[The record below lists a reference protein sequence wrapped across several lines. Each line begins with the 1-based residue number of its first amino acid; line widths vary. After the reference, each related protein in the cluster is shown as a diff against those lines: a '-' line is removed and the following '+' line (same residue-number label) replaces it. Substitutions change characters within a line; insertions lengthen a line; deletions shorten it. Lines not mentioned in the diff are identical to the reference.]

1 MRTKKKTAKRLRK
14 KRTETVIIIQSTFDA
29 KDTLF
34 PEKVAKAKETLRN
47 TNFNGLI

>member
-1 MRTKKKTAKRLRK
+1 MPTRKKTAKRLRK
-14 KRTETVIIIQSTFDA
+14 KRTETVIIIQSTIDP

-34 PEKVAKAKETLRN
+34 PEKIARGKKLLSN